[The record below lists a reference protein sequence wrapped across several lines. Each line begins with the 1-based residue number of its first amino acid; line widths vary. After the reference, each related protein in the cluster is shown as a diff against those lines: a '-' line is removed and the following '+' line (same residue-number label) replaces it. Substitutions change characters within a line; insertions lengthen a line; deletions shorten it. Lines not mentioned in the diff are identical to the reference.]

1 MGVAIFCNKMEKS
14 RKTRLDGF
22 YDNGKYTEAKAE
34 IEIGYQNI
42 GGTRNAMEKYKAV

>member
-22 YDNGKYTEAKAE
+22 YDNGKYTEAKIRNRNRLPE
-34 IEIGYQNI
+34 CRGYKE
-42 GGTRNAMEKYKAV
+42 RNGKV